1 MIGQVFH
8 ALVHILATTREPQFE
23 RFQPVIET
31 YISEQFS
38 AALVYKVILSCDWS
52 YCSNTEM

>member
-1 MIGQVFH
+1 MFH